1 MKINIIKQ
9 NKSNMTKII
18 LFRHGEKQKID
29 SVVADDKRSVNLT
42 DLGISQINKLGQYL
56 ARNFPSLKSS
66 LIIYSSP
73 YTRAIQS
80 AEIVKSILDIK
91 DTVII
96 PEFGEFYASNNYQSP
111 KEVRKEIQK
120 KAMQNPDWIS
130 PETNISLN
138 NVVLEFRNK
147 IKEICQKDL
156 SDLILIS
163 THGGIIR
170 NTVYSLNQELRPN
183 NELIADAKIH
193 EGGYTVLNFDGKNF
207 SVDEF
212 DAHGHLFD

>member
-1 MKINIIKQ
+1 
-9 NKSNMTKII
+9 MTKII

-73 YTRAIQS
+73 YIRAIQS
-80 AEIVKSILDIK
+80 AEIFKSILDIK
-91 DTVII
+91 NVVVV
-96 PEFGEFYASNNYQSP
+96 PEFGEFYASNNYQLP
-111 KEVRKEIQK
+111 KEIRKEIQK

-130 PETNISLN
+130 PETNTSLN
-138 NVVLEFRNK
+138 NVISKFENK
-147 IKEICQKDL
+147 IKEICQKDS

-163 THGGIIR
+163 THGGIVR
-170 NTVYSLNQELRPN
+170 NTVYYLNPELRPN
-183 NELIADAKIH
+183 DELIADAKIH
-193 EGGYTVLNFDGKNF
+193 EGGCTVLNFSGEDF
-207 SVDEF
+207 TVDEF
-212 DAHGHLFD
+212 DVHNYLLD